1 MVPLS
6 SAIFGQASSTSR
18 AWDAGYG
25 SHWFDVFGLVFFVNK
40 KTGFVYKWRFPK
52 IGVPQNGWFI
62 LENPIKMDDL
72 GENPLF
78 SETPKWRFGLEEC
91 PFVFWPPA
99 VCSKHCVAPMLRQN
113 FALCFGFVFVSR
125 DSVWTSRL
133 DNSVGH
139 LRLCGFFWRVNVGSW
154 ADWSAS
160 HYLGAWQK
168 SASWTSF

>member
-1 MVPLS
+1 M
-6 SAIFGQASSTSR
+6 
-18 AWDAGYG
+18 
-25 SHWFDVFGLVFFVNK
+25 
-40 KTGFVYKWRFPK
+40 YKWRFPK

-139 LRLCGFFWRVNVGSW
+139 LRLCGFFLACQCWVLSRLIGQPLLRCVTEVCQLDLILESRTAGYGSGFDSAWNVEQHLPKIRKFLERGR
-154 ADWSAS
+154 
-160 HYLGAWQK
+160 
-168 SASWTSF
+168 